1 MTPAFADEICKVARV
16 LPKAKPMETGG
27 AIAET
32 YDHTIS
38 SDENYGSVTLNGAN
52 SSVTS
57 GLNGKRN
64 MARSKELL
72 NFSVGLETGL
82 QAEVRRMLTRGL
94 KCELEALAD
103 KDFQYLTEKY
113 LLRKLKEKDWL
124 D

>member
-1 MTPAFADEICKVARV
+1 
-16 LPKAKPMETGG
+16 
-27 AIAET
+27 
-32 YDHTIS
+32 
-38 SDENYGSVTLNGAN
+38 
-52 SSVTS
+52 
-57 GLNGKRN
+57 